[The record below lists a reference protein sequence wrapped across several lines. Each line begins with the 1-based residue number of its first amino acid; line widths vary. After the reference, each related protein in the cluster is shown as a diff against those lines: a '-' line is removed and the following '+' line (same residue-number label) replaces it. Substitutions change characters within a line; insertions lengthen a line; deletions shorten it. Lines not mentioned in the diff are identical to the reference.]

1 MKIIKASI
9 EEMEDLI
16 NKNSSIIENNEN
28 IDTGQSR
35 PISRVSL
42 DLIKKQ
48 DTKKNVKSKKEG
60 VILKLK
66 QYLPL

>member
-1 MKIIKASI
+1 
-9 EEMEDLI
+9 MEDLI

-48 DTKKNVKSKKEG
+48 DTRKNIKSKKEG

>member
-1 MKIIKASI
+1 
-9 EEMEDLI
+9 MEDLI

-28 IDTGQSR
+28 INTGQSR
-35 PISRVSL
+35 PISRISL

-48 DTKKNVKSKKEG
+48 DTQKKGKSKKEG

>member
-1 MKIIKASI
+1 
-9 EEMEDLI
+9 MEDLI

-28 IDTGQSR
+28 IDTWQSR

-48 DTKKNVKSKKEG
+48 DTKKNGKSKKEG

>member
-1 MKIIKASI
+1 
-9 EEMEDLI
+9 MEDLI

-28 IDTGQSR
+28 IDTWQSR

-48 DTKKNVKSKKEG
+48 ETKKNGKSKKEG